1 MPLWQRLVVT
11 LIAML
16 AAGLLAGLVWRQ
28 LFGAP
33 LPDYLGGLFG
43 GLIAVP
49 VWEFLK
55 RVRPKG

>member
-16 AAGLLAGLVWRQ
+16 AAGLVAGLGWRQ
-28 LFGAP
+28 LFAAP
-33 LPDYLGGLFG
+33 LPDYLGGLVG
-43 GLIAVP
+43 GLVAVP

-55 RVRPKG
+55 RIRPKG